1 MLAGAR
7 IVSFATSTDAHR
19 PAPAPG
25 PHSIPQAR
33 IGGLHIG
40 MKEDSVKIIFR
51 NIALRSDTLHVDS
64 LTLMESDS
72 VRLFGQPAYIQ
83 VQLLHHKIRTIV
95 VNFHPLVGDR
105 YLSVRDVLDQYLMRL
120 FGGGVEE
127 KEESLTHHRWET
139 EEGTMELSHSDKYE
153 RVFLRLGKPRE

>member
-1 MLAGAR
+1 
-7 IVSFATSTDAHR
+7 
-19 PAPAPG
+19 
-25 PHSIPQAR
+25 
-33 IGGLHIG
+33 

-51 NIALRSDTLHVDS
+51 TIALRSDTLHVDS

-72 VRLFGQPAYIQ
+72 VRLFGQPAYLQ

-95 VNFHPLVGDR
+95 VNFHPLVGDK
-105 YLSVRDVLDQYLMRL
+105 YIGVRDVLNQYLLRL
-120 FGGGVEE
+120 FGRGVEE
-127 KEESLTHHRWET
+127 REESLTHHRWET